1 MTLGMCLSKMET
13 PTKYKLRFE
22 ILVMIK
28 RLANENPKTEV
39 QKLRVHNTYKRKIP
53 PLRNRKDGSK
63 AQNLASEFK
72 TCNRKSLL
80 SLKSG

>member
-1 MTLGMCLSKMET
+1 MET

-39 QKLRVHNTYKRKIP
+39 QKLTEYTTHT
-53 PLRNRKDGSK
+53 
-63 AQNLASEFK
+63 SEK
-72 TCNRKSLL
+72 YLP
-80 SLKSG
+80 